1 MQSVKAV
8 YRMGMDVLRA
18 MTIKQLIVVD
28 TILFIVSFFVWPLFA
43 VWAITSAVILIRLLG
58 KEGSEPVFGR
68 KKDERP
74 DVWINPRYRVNDS
87 ETRS

>member
-1 MQSVKAV
+1 MRSVKMV
-8 YRMGMDVLRA
+8 YGMGMGLLSA
-18 MTIKQLIVVD
+18 ITIRQLIVFD
-28 TILFIVSFFVWPLFA
+28 AILFIVSFFVWPLFA

-68 KKDERP
+68 KRDERP
-74 DVWINPRYRVNDS
+74 DVWINPRYKVNDS